1 MNRGRGSGGKAEMS
15 AVASL
20 VASPRGE
27 SEWCRHE
34 PYRLNSY
41 RRPNGQGLGIANFG
55 AGSSLVLGDWADAKR
70 RLSRMPLDR
79 SGTRESWA
87 SLNFPPRIAPGLPFG
102 VAFRR
107 VSELKRG
114 CTWFGRLLR
123 PDCKTRR
130 GLDCRRFA
138 FPGCAAKPAPPG
150 LRK

>member
-87 SLNFPPRIAPGLPFG
+87 SLNFPPRIAPGLP
-102 VAFRR
+102 
-107 VSELKRG
+107 
-114 CTWFGRLLR
+114 
-123 PDCKTRR
+123 PDCPRIAVR
-130 GLDCRRFA
+130 SG
-138 FPGCAAKPAPPG
+138 FPASI
-150 LRK
+150 RT